1 MKKEIIFSMK
11 SPYRDDFRI
20 QAFRFGKGIKTLAI
34 VGAMRGDEIQQQYIC
49 SQLIRILKDLEEKG
63 KVAADRE
70 ILVIP
75 SVNPFSMNVGK
86 RFWALDGTDINRMF
100 PGYDQGETTQ
110 RIAASLFK
118 AIEGYEYGI
127 QMASYYMPGDFIP
140 HVRMLQTGYEAVEDA
155 KQFGLPYVCIRQ
167 PLPFDTTML
176 NYNWQIW
183 NTKAFSVYGGQ
194 TNHVEDK
201 TCKLTI
207 EAILRFMKNNGL
219 ITSLN
224 INPGYL
230 SDIMNEEELI
240 TVKSDSGGI
249 LYRIKSPYDNV
260 VENET
265 IARVIHPYE
274 GSVIS
279 EIKSPCN
286 GVIFFAHNKPL
297 ALQGDPLFKIINS

>member
-1 MKKEIIFSMK
+1 
-11 SPYRDDFRI
+11 
-20 QAFRFGKGIKTLAI
+20 
-34 VGAMRGDEIQQQYIC
+34 
-49 SQLIRILKDLEEKG
+49 
-63 KVAADRE
+63 
-70 ILVIP
+70 
-75 SVNPFSMNVGK
+75 
-86 RFWALDGTDINRMF
+86 
-100 PGYDQGETTQ
+100 
-110 RIAASLFK
+110 
-118 AIEGYEYGI
+118 
-127 QMASYYMPGDFIP
+127 
-140 HVRMLQTGYEAVEDA
+140 
-155 KQFGLPYVCIRQ
+155 
-167 PLPFDTTML
+167 
-176 NYNWQIW
+176 
-183 NTKAFSVYGGQ
+183 
-194 TNHVEDK
+194 
-201 TCKLTI
+201 
-207 EAILRFMKNNGL
+207 MKNNGL

>member
-201 TCKLTI
+201 TSKLTI

-219 ITSLN
+219 ITSVN

-279 EIKSPCN
+279 EIKSPCY
-286 GVIFFAHNKPL
+286 GVIFFAYNKPL

>member
-201 TCKLTI
+201 TSKLTI

-219 ITSLN
+219 ITSVN